1 MKIAIVQDDLM
12 RRGGAEQV
20 ALTFHRAFPEAPI
33 YTLCY
38 QPELTYPEFKS
49 AKIITSSYQRL
60 VKTEEQ
66 MKRYFF
72 PLGLLAM
79 RQMKVEGFD
88 VVLMSA
94 TFCAKYVKI
103 SKNTL
108 VICYCHNPFRL
119 AWEPESYPKIA
130 SASFF
135 KKQLYRLV
143 IKTLRKLDKAST
155 KNIHYFIAN
164 SRIVASR
171 IEKAYGTDKEII
183 TINPPV
189 KCNDFYISTDSKNY
203 YLVVSRFEPY
213 KKVELVLSVFRELNT
228 PLMLV
233 GNGSMI
239 DEIKNMAGDNVTI
252 RSKVPKD
259 ELAKLFANCKAL
271 IFPQFED
278 YGITPLEANASGRP
292 VIAYGKGGVLETME
306 PYKNDASKASA
317 LFFDQQDEQSLKK
330 ALKEFETLQFSP
342 DYIKAHARKFD
353 EQVFIDKIAG
363 VISSK
368 LREHNP
374 KVKT

>member
-20 ALTFHRAFPEAPI
+20 ALSFHRAFPYAPI

-49 AKIITSSYQRL
+49 ATIITSSYQRL

-72 PLGLLAM
+72 PLGLMAM
-79 RQMKVEGFD
+79 QQMRVEGFD

-130 SASFF
+130 AASFL
-135 KKQLYRLV
+135 KKKLYQIV
-143 IKTLRKLDKAST
+143 IKTLRKLDKDST
-155 KNIHYFIAN
+155 RKIDYFIAN
-164 SRIVASR
+164 SRIVAGR

-183 TINPPV
+183 IINPPV
-189 KCNDFYISTDSKNY
+189 KCNDFYISSDSKDY

-213 KKVELVLSVFRELNT
+213 KKVDLVLSVFNELGM

-233 GNGSMI
+233 GNGSMV
-239 DEIKNMAGDNVTI
+239 DKIKDMAGNNITI
-252 RSKVPKD
+252 KSKVPKD

-278 YGITPLEANASGRP
+278 YGITPLEANAAGRP
-292 VIAYGKGGVLETME
+292 VIAYGQGGVLETME
-306 PYKNDASKASA
+306 PYTNDASKASA
-317 LFFDQQDEQSLKK
+317 LFFDDQSKQSLKEAIRK
-330 ALKEFETLQFSP
+330 FETLQFNP
-342 DYIKAHARKFD
+342 EHIRAHAEKFD
-353 EQVFIDKIAG
+353 EQVFINKITG
-363 VISSK
+363 LIQSK
-368 LREHNP
+368 LHEYNQRI
-374 KVKT
+374 KR

>member
-20 ALTFHRAFPEAPI
+20 ALSFHRAFPDAPI

-49 AKIITSSYQRL
+49 ATIITSSYQRL

-72 PLGLLAM
+72 PLGLMAM
-79 RQMKVEGFD
+79 QQMRVEGFD

-130 SASFF
+130 AASFL
-135 KKQLYRLV
+135 KKKLYQIV
-143 IKTLRKLDKAST
+143 IKTLRKLDKGST
-155 KNIHYFIAN
+155 KKIDYFIAN
-164 SRIVASR
+164 SRIVAGR

-183 TINPPV
+183 IINPPV
-189 KCNDFYISTDSKNY
+189 KCNDFYISSDNKDY

-213 KKVELVLSVFRELNT
+213 KKVDLVLSVFNELGM

-233 GNGSMI
+233 GNGSMV
-239 DEIKNMAGDNVTI
+239 DKIKDMAGNNITI
-252 RSKVPKD
+252 KSKVPKG

-278 YGITPLEANASGRP
+278 YGITPLEANAAGRP
-292 VIAYGKGGVLETME
+292 VIAYGQGGVLETME
-306 PYKNDASKASA
+306 PYTNDASKASA
-317 LFFDQQDEQSLKK
+317 LFFDDQSKQSLKEAIRK
-330 ALKEFETLQFSP
+330 FETLQFNP
-342 DYIKAHARKFD
+342 EHIRAHAEKFD
-353 EQVFIDKIAG
+353 EQVFINKITG
-363 VISSK
+363 LIQSK
-368 LREHNP
+368 LHEHNP
-374 KVKT
+374 RV